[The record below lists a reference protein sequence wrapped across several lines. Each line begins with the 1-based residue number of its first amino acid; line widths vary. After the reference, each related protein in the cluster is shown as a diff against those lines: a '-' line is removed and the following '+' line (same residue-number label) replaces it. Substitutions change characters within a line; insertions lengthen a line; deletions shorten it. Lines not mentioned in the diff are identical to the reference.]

1 MGIIAAIS
9 TFLLL
14 HSSVFLSLIKG
25 NEIEKKEITSYHDR
39 KKQSAINVGIKH
51 NNNDTM
57 THNKMEKKKSKHEST
72 KNHKNKKD
80 GIMDKNFKSNKNNKN
95 EPAFLSTPNK
105 LKKGLLIIPGLGR
118 DNRLHIVQRNIRVL
132 VSSGIL
138 LQKSRKEEIEKNE
151 LNGEN
156 DLKGNKEYEN
166 IWDCVIYIY
175 TKKPNEI
182 DILND
187 SFWNKTGELTYIE
200 NFCEIVLNPGK
211 LFTQNLHLVQPIT
224 VQYSYEYVF
233 ILLDDC
239 RLMPTRQSNFS
250 TNSVSNDNNNIIN
263 NNSTDNENN
272 NKNNNNNIGQ
282 KHRRGE
288 RHKNKDLFDL
298 HKILRIM
305 KSNNLTVASPM
316 VRKYAYTN

>member
-1 MGIIAAIS
+1 MGIIAIIS
-9 TFLLL
+9 TYLLL

-25 NEIEKKEITSYHDR
+25 NQIMKNNITSYHDR
-39 KKQSAINVGIKH
+39 KKQSEINIALKH
-51 NNNDTM
+51 INSDT
-57 THNKMEKKKSKHEST
+57 THNKMEKKKSRHENT
-72 KNHKNKKD
+72 KNYKNKKD
-80 GIMDKNFKSNKNNKN
+80 SIMDKNDKNNKYYKN
-95 EPAFLSTPNK
+95 EPSLLLTPNK

-138 LQKSRKEEIEKNE
+138 LQKSKKEDIERKEY
-151 LNGEN
+151 NGEN
-156 DLKGNKEYEN
+156 NLTGNKEYEN

-250 TNSVSNDNNNIIN
+250 TDIISNNNNI
-263 NNSTDNENN
+263 D
-272 NKNNNNNIGQ
+272 NNNNNNGQ
-282 KHRRGE
+282 KHKRGE

-316 VRKYAYTN
+316 VRKYTYTYFYFILIYCL

>member
-1 MGIIAAIS
+1 MGIIAVIS

-14 HSSVFLSLIKG
+14 HSSVFLSQIKA
-25 NEIEKKEITSYHDR
+25 NQIEMKEITSYLDR
-39 KKQSAINVGIKH
+39 KKQVGIKH
-51 NNNDTM
+51 NNDTM
-57 THNKMEKKKSKHEST
+57 THNKMEKKKSRHEST

-80 GIMDKNFKSNKNNKN
+80 GIMDKNGKNVKN
-95 EPAFLSTPNK
+95 YKNDPEFLSTPNK
-105 LKKGLLIIPGLGR
+105 FKKGLLIIPGLGR
-118 DNRLHIVQRNIRVL
+118 DNRLHIVQKNIRVL

-138 LQKSRKEEIEKNE
+138 LQKSKKEDIERNE

-156 DLKGNKEYEN
+156 DIKGNKEYEN

-187 SFWNKTGELTYIE
+187 SFWNKTGELTYLE

-250 TNSVSNDNNNIIN
+250 TNSISNNNIDNNN
-263 NNSTDNENN
+263 NSY
-272 NKNNNNNIGQ
+272 GQ

-316 VRKYAYTN
+316 VRKYTYTYSLFYLDL